1 MPKNSLTATQLDLT
15 PEHLPV
21 LSAGRHRNSRKGA
34 CFMEYA
40 SVLAGE
46 RWSDHPAS
54 THPAISSL
62 ARAVNDCTSDSAR
75 STLAPLIP
83 SVIGLGVGDERLDER
98 IAVLVAA
105 RAGIAALPI
114 ACESRQRTIA
124 VGLLYAHELLGR
136 PAANPAG
143 SPSTDEVR
151 AAIDEA
157 LATAPLAHQ
166 WAAAFSTGLVPKS
179 GNSRHAMRVLTTIS
193 VLGIADAC
201 VPDADARLERLLRLT
216 IAEVVSLG
224 GVTSKPIS
232 RKSVPE
238 FANA

>member
-1 MPKNSLTATQLDLT
+1 MPKNSLTDTQLDFT

-40 SVLAGE
+40 SVLSGE
-46 RWSDHPAS
+46 KWSDHPAC
-54 THPAISSL
+54 THAAISTL
-62 ARAVNDCTSDSAR
+62 ARAVNDCTADSAR
-75 STLAPLIP
+75 SALAPLIP
-83 SVIGLGVGDERLDER
+83 SVIGLGVGDTRLDER

-105 RAGIAALPI
+105 RAGVAALPI

-124 VGLLYAHELLGR
+124 VGLLYAQELLTR
-136 PAANPAG
+136 PAALPAG
-143 SPSTDEVR
+143 FPGTDDVR

-157 LATAPLAHQ
+157 LASAPLAHQ
-166 WAAAFSTGLVPKS
+166 WAATFSAGLAPKS
-179 GNSRHAMRVLTTIS
+179 SNSRHAMRVLTTIS

-201 VPDADARLERLLRLT
+201 VPDADARLEQLLRST
-216 IAEVVSLG
+216 VEEVVALTASL
-224 GVTSKPIS
+224 VASS
-232 RKSVPE
+232 RKEARE